1 MNAIISKYFFYY
13 PATLLKGERIFKYLN
28 DYRKFQNFSR
38 ETIDD
43 YQFNHL
49 KNLIKHAAKNS
60 PYYKEVFKGASVIPE
75 DITSLEQIKHLPALT
90 KELLVTH
97 RHEIET
103 VGINPFITKKTT
115 GGSTGQAVT
124 LLKNPN
130 ALARERAATA
140 RSYEWAGV
148 GIGDAQARFWGI
160 PLHQNVRLKSK
171 LVDFI
176 ANRRRYSAFAVD
188 PAMLQIYFDDIV
200 KFKPKYI
207 YGYASSIRDFALFLN
222 DIGKKLPASV
232 KTVITT
238 SEVLTPEMREVI
250 ESSLSV
256 RVYNE
261 YGCGEVGSIAHECEA
276 GSLHIMEDNLYVEI
290 DANGSDDA
298 DVGEIIVTDLFNYA
312 TPLIR
317 YRVGDYASIK
327 KDKCSC
333 GRSLISF
340 DNVHGR
346 AYDCIISP
354 DGKVFHPEFIMY
366 IFEDVKDKFGGIK
379 QFQVIQKQPDQ
390 LLIKLVLSKTF
401 TDETKD
407 LITTQV
413 LEKLHHSMKLT
424 YEFVDHISRESSGKM
439 RLVKS
444 EL

>member
-1 MNAIISKYFFYY
+1 MDATISKYFFYY
-13 PATLLKGERIFKYLN
+13 PVTLLKGERVLKYLD
-28 DYRKFQNFSR
+28 DYKKFQYFSR
-38 ETIDD
+38 GVIEH
-43 YQFNHL
+43 YQLNHL
-49 KNLIKHAAKNS
+49 KSLIKHAANNS
-60 PYYKEVFKGASVIPE
+60 PYYKEVFKDMDVNLE
-75 DITSLEQIKHLPALT
+75 DINSLEQVKYLPVLT
-90 KELLVTH
+90 KELLIAH
-97 RHEIET
+97 RHEIQT
-103 VGINPFITKKTT
+103 VHNGPFITKKTT
-115 GGSTGQAVT
+115 GGSTGQTVT
-124 LLKNPN
+124 LLKNPD

-148 GIGDAQARFWGI
+148 GIGDSQARFWGI

-171 LVDFI
+171 IVDFI
-176 ANRRRYSAFAVD
+176 TNRRRYSAFAVD
-188 PAMLQIYFDDIV
+188 PAMLQIYFEDIV

-222 DIGKKLPASV
+222 DTGKKLPASV

-238 SEVLTPEMREVI
+238 SEVLTQEMREVI
-250 ESSLSV
+250 ESSLRV

-276 GSLHIMEDNLYVEI
+276 GSLHVMEDNLLVEI
-290 DANGSDDA
+290 DSGDDDA
-298 DVGEIIVTDLFNYA
+298 GEIIVTDLFNYA

-327 KDKCSC
+327 KAKCSC
-333 GRSLISF
+333 GRSLISL

-354 DGKVFHPEFIMY
+354 DGKIFHPEFIMY
-366 IFEDVKDKFGGIK
+366 IFEEVKDKFGGIR
-379 QFQVIQKQPDQ
+379 QFQVIQKQSDQ
-390 LLIKLVLSKTF
+390 LLIRLVLSKTF
-401 TDETKD
+401 TNETKD
-407 LITTQV
+407 LITAHV

-424 YEFVDHISRESSGKM
+424 YEFVDHISRESSGKI